1 MIDLIEQTVMDY
13 LEDQTGIPTYGERPK
28 RPDPEYLLVER
39 TGSGEEDLIRRAA
52 IAVQTYADSMARAA
66 EMCEIVE
73 RAMKDITDLENISK
87 CKLNS
92 SYNYT
97 DTESKKY
104 RYQAVFNL
112 TYTEGG
118 KENE

>member
-1 MIDLIEQTVMDY
+1 MIETIVIDY
-13 LEDQTGIPTYGERPK
+13 LENQTGIPSYGERPK
-28 RPDPEYLLVER
+28 RPDPEYLLVEK
-39 TGSGEEDLIRRAA
+39 TGGGEEDLIRKAT
-52 IAVQTYADSMARAA
+52 IAVQSYADSMARASK
-66 EMCEIVE
+66 MNDIVE
-73 RAMKDITDLENISK
+73 KTMKEITDLENISK

-118 KENE
+118 NENE